1 MQKIQDLFD
10 PSKKID
16 RKIESVVTFGET
28 NADLLTNEIREYV
41 VTDKIHDNYEKV
53 LEDLQ
58 QAFDSSTNEV
68 GIWVSGF
75 YGSGKSSF
83 AKYLGLSFD
92 KSLMLEGQ
100 TFGERLMSRIQD
112 TAIAAMHKAIIARH
126 NPIVV
131 MIDLTNKSR
140 GGGDMTVPDIIY
152 YETLKQLGIT
162 KSTDEKVM
170 AFIDILKT

>member
-10 PSKKID
+10 SQKKIN
-16 RKIESVVTFGET
+16 RKIESVVTFGAKEED
-28 NADLLTNEIREYV
+28 DLKKEIEEYV
-41 VTDKIHDNYEKV
+41 VTEKLHDSYEKV

-58 QAFDSSTNEV
+58 DAFNNTSNEV

-92 KSLMLEGQ
+92 KSLMIDGQ
-100 TFGERLMSRIQD
+100 TFGEKLMSRIHD
-112 TAIAAMHKAIIARH
+112 PAITALHKAIASRN
-126 NPIVV
+126 NPEII

-170 AFIDILKT
+170 AFIDIL